1 MEKWISAIKRKK
13 FEASQWSRICS
24 VHFTEQDY
32 QVKPGAHRLLLR
44 DNAVPSV
51 FPSFP
56 SYLQT
61 PIKIARKPPTLRNF
75 CSNGIL
81 SYLNHVKLIC

>member
-1 MEKWISAIKRKK
+1 MEKWISAIKRKH

-32 QVKPGAHRLLLR
+32 QVRPGAHRLLLKE
-44 DNAVPSV
+44 NAVPSV

-61 PIKIARKPPTLRNF
+61 PIKIPRKPPTLRNF

-81 SYLNHVKLIC
+81 S

>member
-13 FEASQWSRICS
+13 FKASQWSRICS
-24 VHFTEQDY
+24 VHFTEHDY
-32 QVKPGAHRLLLR
+32 QVRPDAHRLLLK

-61 PIKIARKPPTLRNF
+61 PIKIPRKPPTLRNF
-75 CSNGIL
+75 CSKGIL
-81 SYLNHVKLIC
+81 S